1 MINWNVNLRMLTCSF
16 DQNMMKW
23 MKRMQ
28 KHFYFSFSV
37 AKSDQTD
44 QLEEAQSVFFTIQ
57 FYKNVAVR
65 RPLLSV
71 YHFKG
76 IYANEIGIMIMTLL
90 YLELHAGESR
100 DAVPWTQLRLS
111 AALLLSP
118 VILAQHPG
126 QGRETTVFHHRI
138 LRKGDCFFKQWG
150 TETTSMTSCSKVSGR
165 ETPHR
170 PPCLALPSKESG

>member
-1 MINWNVNLRMLTCSF
+1 M
-16 DQNMMKW
+16 D
-23 MKRMQ
+23 
-28 KHFYFSFSV
+28 
-37 AKSDQTD
+37 
-44 QLEEAQSVFFTIQ
+44 
-57 FYKNVAVR
+57 VR
-65 RPLLSV
+65 GPLLSV

-111 AALLLSP
+111 AALHSSP

-138 LRKGDCFFKQWG
+138 ISKGDCFFLNNGEQRRRVWLL
-150 TETTSMTSCSKVSGR
+150 VQR
-165 ETPHR
+165 
-170 PPCLALPSKESG
+170 